1 MKMTFLATLVTAVL
15 FSSFT
20 FTNPVLED
28 KTIDIQ
34 KSTVEWKAYKVGGN
48 HYGTV
53 DIKTGSVQLKD
64 GVLVGGQF
72 TMDMTS
78 IIVTDISGGGKESLE
93 EHLRSDHFFNTTE
106 FNTADLKIISVT
118 YNNNGRYTIEADV
131 TIKNNTQSVKFE
143 ATGSLEDGI
152 FSAAATIKLDR
163 SKFDVRYG
171 SPSFFDDLGDKVIY
185 DDFDINVNIVSK

>member
-1 MKMTFLATLVTAVL
+1 MKMTFLATVVTAVL

-34 KSTVEWKAYKVGGN
+34 KSTVEWKAYKLGGS

-53 DIKTGSVQLKD
+53 DIETGSVQLTD

-78 IIVTDISGGGKESLE
+78 MIVTDISGGGKESLE

-106 FNTADLKIISVT
+106 FGTADLKITSVN
-118 YNNNGRYTIEADV
+118 YNDNGRYTIEADV
-131 TIKNNTQSVKFE
+131 TIKNTTQAVTFE
-143 ATGSLEDGI
+143 ATGNFEDGN
-152 FSAAATIKLDR
+152 FSASAAIKSDR

-185 DDFDINVNIVSK
+185 DDFDINVNIVTK

>member
-20 FTNPVLED
+20 YTNPVLED

-53 DIKTGSVQLKD
+53 DIESGSVQLQD
-64 GVLVGGQF
+64 GVLVGGEF
-72 TMDMTS
+72 TMNMAS
-78 IIVTDISGGGKESLE
+78 IIVTDISGGGKKSLE
-93 EHLRSDHFFNTTE
+93 GHLNSEDFFSTVKHKKAKLMIT
-106 FNTADLKIISVT
+106 SVK
-118 YNNNGRYTIEADV
+118 YNENGRYEIQADV
-131 TIKNNTQSVKFE
+131 TIKNIKQAVTFE
-143 ATGSLEDGI
+143 ATGNFENGN
-152 FSAAATIKLDR
+152 FSASAAIKLDR

-185 DDFDINVNIVSK
+185 DDFEINVNIVTK

>member
-1 MKMTFLATLVTAVL
+1 MKMTFLATVVTAVL

-34 KSTVEWKAYKVGGN
+34 KSTVEWKAYKLGGS

-53 DIKTGSVQLKD
+53 DIETGSVQLTD

-78 IIVTDISGGGKESLE
+78 MIVTDISGGGKESLE
-93 EHLRSDHFFNTTE
+93 GHLSSADFFNTAE
-106 FNTADLKIISVT
+106 FKTADLKITSVN
-118 YNNNGRYTIEADV
+118 YNDNGRYTIEADV
-131 TIKNNTQSVKFE
+131 TIKNTTQAVTFE
-143 ATGSLEDGI
+143 ATGNFEDGN
-152 FSAAATIKLDR
+152 FSASAAIKLDR

-185 DDFDINVNIVSK
+185 DDFDINVNIVTK